1 MNKNVCV
8 VINFYSYLKQ
18 IQNIIISTIMALF
31 LVLSSSATFS
41 QETKFPTKTV
51 TLLLPYPTGGVA
63 DAVARRMSER
73 LSALWKVPVIVSSK
87 PGAGGNLGAGIVAKA
102 DPDGYTILL
111 TVYDGLVITK
121 AFAANVG
128 FDPARDL
135 TAVALPTL
143 STTVIV
149 AHPSIPPKDFTSF
162 ARYAKANPGKLNFG
176 SNGIGSSYHLA
187 LEQLNA
193 VMGTDILHVPYKGSA
208 QVMIDLIAGR
218 LDATIVTAFLALPYV
233 NDGRVR
239 AVAIASA
246 ERSPL
251 FPGIPTIAESGYPG
265 YEASVGMGVF
275 VPAGTPEALI
285 TRLNTDIS
293 KVMNEA
299 DLRKQFL
306 NEGTVTT
313 NLTASEVALRFQ
325 KDVTAMQLLIA
336 RKNIKLDF

>member
-1 MNKNVCV
+1 MNQNISYAV
-8 VINFYSYLKQ
+8 NFYLYLKQ
-18 IQNIIISTIMALF
+18 IENTIIRMILALLLAICST
-31 LVLSSSATFS
+31 ATFS
-41 QETKFPTKTV
+41 QEIKFPTKTV
-51 TLLLPYPTGGVA
+51 TLLLPFPTGGVA
-63 DAVARRMSER
+63 DTIARRMSER
-73 LSALWKVPVIVSSK
+73 LSTLWKVPVIVNSK
-87 PGAGGNLGAGIVAKA
+87 PGAGGNLGAGMVAKA
-102 DPDGYTILL
+102 DPDGYTLLL

-128 FDPARDL
+128 FDPTRDL
-135 TAVALPTL
+135 VAVALPTL

-193 VMGTDILHVPYKGSA
+193 VMGTEILHVPYKGSA

-233 NDGRVR
+233 NDGRVK

-246 ERSPL
+246 ERSSL

-285 TRLNTDIS
+285 ARLNTDIS
-293 KVMNEA
+293 NVINEI

-313 NLTASEVALRFQ
+313 NLTAAEVAARFQ
-325 KDVTAMQLLIA
+325 KDVTAMKSLIA